1 MECDLM
7 IEEFENVR
15 LEKLHYR
22 SFDLVIVDMECGHNE
37 SFERWLLIV
46 HCNNHITSCD
56 SHALNV

>member
-1 MECDLM
+1 M
-7 IEEFENVR
+7 IEEFENAR

-22 SFDLVIVDMECGHNE
+22 SFDLVIVDMKCEHNE